1 MLFYLQKLF
10 VTKKNELLLEIKF
23 DNLIMLKENI
33 KTKYKKIE

>member
-23 DNLIMLKENI
+23 DNLIMFSSNGLCLMGGE
-33 KTKYKKIE
+33 